1 MAREARTRKAARTR
15 PTRRTPV
22 LGSLARILRLTWLEM
37 FKLVG
42 HKLYPCIVGITLALT
57 IGLAV
62 AGMAFS
68 QGGAT
73 VKFSN
78 YSLWVVSSTYALR
91 IAIVLLVAQAAM
103 SMSSEASAR
112 TLNTLLVR
120 PIRRIEF
127 ITAKVLSLVLATVIV
142 FLASGVSGF
151 VMGGM
156 VRDPLARGQPVLTG
170 EGERE
175 WEAPRSWPSYGDVV
189 DPLYRDTV
197 IATRWEVMRT
207 ILTGYGLLLVP
218 ALAALCVGFALGT
231 LIDSTG
237 LSIGLSVGI
246 SVTLVVG
253 EFFPVFA
260 DYLARIGY
268 NHPVPIIATNMLDAG
283 KGSLP
288 VWGDALFGVGV
299 SAIYVLV
306 SLLVA
311 YLYFCRRD
319 VTL

>member
-1 MAREARTRKAARTR
+1 MAPEARTR
-15 PTRRTPV
+15 RRTPV

-37 FKLVG
+37 VKLVG
-42 HKLYPCIVGITLALT
+42 HKLYPCTVGITLALT
-57 IGLAV
+57 VGLAV

-112 TLNTLLVR
+112 TLNTILVR
-120 PIRRIEF
+120 PMRRIEF
-127 ITAKVLSLVLATVIV
+127 ITAKALSLVLATVIV

-156 VRDPLARGQPVLTG
+156 VRDPLARGRTATTS

-175 WEAPRSWPSYGDVV
+175 GEGAGSWPSYGDVV
-189 DPLYRDTV
+189 DPLYPDTV
-197 IATRWEVMRT
+197 IATRWEVMQSM
-207 ILTGYGLLLVP
+207 LTGYGLLLVP
-218 ALAALCVGFALGT
+218 ALAAVSVGFALGT

-237 LSIGLSVGI
+237 LSIGLSVGV

-260 DYLARIGY
+260 DYLARFGY

-288 VWGDALFGVGV
+288 VWDDALFGAGV
-299 SAIYVLV
+299 SAIYVVV

-311 YLYFCRRD
+311 YLYFWRRD